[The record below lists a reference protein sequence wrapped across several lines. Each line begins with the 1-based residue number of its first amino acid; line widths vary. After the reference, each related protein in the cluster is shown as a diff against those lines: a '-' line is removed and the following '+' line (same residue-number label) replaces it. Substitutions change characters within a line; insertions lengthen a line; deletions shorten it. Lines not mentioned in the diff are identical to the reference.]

1 MMKRTSMSFLGMLL
15 AVPALPSS
23 GHHGN
28 TEYDLRVLV
37 RYEGTVLE
45 QRWMNPH
52 SVMRLATRSQSGQAI
67 TLEIEGGP
75 PAVLRTGGVSA
86 DSVRA
91 GDRVTAVVSPSKRF
105 PEESAYGHE
114 IHKSDGTVVPLTAPG
129 LRKPQITERA
139 ESIFG
144 TWVPPA
150 ELFAEMR
157 TWARTWALTEKGD
170 EVRRSW
176 SPLSTSQAQCIP
188 MSAPML
194 MTYPVA
200 IEFVRLNDHVVIR
213 SDWMDAERTVYMDDR
228 EHPAPNETFL
238 QGHSV
243 GRWEGE
249 TLVVESANFADELWA
264 GLPSGPS
271 KRLVERFAVADGG
284 KSMRYSFVLED
295 EDHLASPVAGSGAL
309 SYRPDLRVGGMECNT
324 EAASRFFRELQ

>member
-1 MMKRTSMSFLGMLL
+1 MKRTSVVFGMLL

-23 GHHGN
+23 AHHGN
-28 TEYDLRVLV
+28 TEYDLRVIV

-52 SVMRLATRSQSGQAI
+52 SVMRLATRTQSGEPI

-75 PAVLRTGGVSA
+75 PAVLRTGGVTA
-86 DSVRA
+86 DSVKA

-105 PEESAYGHE
+105 PKESAYGRE
-114 IHKSDGTVVPLTAPG
+114 IIKSDGTVVPLSAPG
-129 LRKPQITERA
+129 LRKPQIA
-139 ESIFG
+139 ETATSIFG

-150 ELFAEMR
+150 ELFAEML

-170 EVRRSW
+170 GIRRSW

-200 IEFVRLNDHVVIR
+200 IEFARLNDHVVIR
-213 SDWMDAERTVYMDDR
+213 SDWMDAERTVYMDGR
-228 EHPAPNETFL
+228 EHPAPTEKFW
-238 QGHSV
+238 QGHSI
-243 GRWEGE
+243 GRWESE
-249 TLVVESANFADELWA
+249 VLVVESANFADDVWA
-264 GLPSGPS
+264 GLPLGPS

-284 KSMRYSFVLED
+284 KGLRYSFLLED
-295 EDHLASPVAGSGAL
+295 AEHLAGPVSGSGVL
-309 SYRPDLRVGGMECNT
+309 SYRPDLRVGGMECNA